1 MIREAKLE
9 DKKEIERLGKCL
21 HENFERLFNVEK
33 MLSEEYNK
41 IYVAQEND
49 EIIGFLMAIVLYEN
63 CEILN
68 IVVEEKYRKQKVASS
83 LLDTL
88 ISEFADTVS
97 IITLEV
103 AIDNESAIGLYKKFG
118 FEIINK
124 RNNYYGN
131 KDAYLMGV
139 HYERS

>member
-33 MLSEEYNK
+33 MLNEEYNK

-49 EIIGFLMAIVLYEN
+49 EIIGFLMAIVLYES

-68 IVVEEKYRKQKVASS
+68 IVVEEKYRKKKVASN

-88 ISEFADTVS
+88 ISEFTDTVS
-97 IITLEV
+97 TITLEV

-124 RNNYYGN
+124 RNHYYGN